1 MDSLAAMIV
10 FFIVNVIMFFAGFY
24 FYKMTETT
32 EKEVDEK
39 DKIIAQL
46 SILINEL
53 EETVSKRRIVGTF
66 GGYEQ

>member
-1 MDSLAAMIV
+1 MAAMIV

-24 FYKMTETT
+24 FYKMTKTH
-32 EKEVDEK
+32 EK

-53 EETVSKRRIVGTF
+53 EKTVSKRRIVGTF